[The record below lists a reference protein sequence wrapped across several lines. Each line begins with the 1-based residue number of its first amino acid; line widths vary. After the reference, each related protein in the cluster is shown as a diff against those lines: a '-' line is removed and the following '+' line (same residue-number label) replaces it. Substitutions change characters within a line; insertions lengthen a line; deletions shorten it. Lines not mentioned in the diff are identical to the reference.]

1 MFVPPESRRAF
12 ATLRISSSFTSLTSS
27 TSRSLM
33 HAQQAPQPL
42 SSHTLTSQFPVH
54 RGWRS
59 VAQASACALSS
70 PQLKS
75 TPASAPP
82 DPFDDS
88 PLVCPEPLRAPI
100 PLSPFIT
107 ILDAASSISPV
118 FATLTKNTR
127 GGVYST
133 FSANSLHSASPGPVG
148 ALKSTRT
155 QSPTG
160 PFDARH
166 RPIAA
171 IPFNIRTSEK
181 HPRNSFRI
189 RTSKTNGL
197 KLFRMNTYKKTREGG
212 PLLTTT
218 SFLKPPLQMAH
229 LYNCKCKKGPAAREP
244 RYSPCAAS

>member
-27 TSRSLM
+27 TSRSLV

-70 PQLKS
+70 PQPKS

-88 PLVCPEPLRAPI
+88 PLVCPEPLRATI
-100 PLSPFIT
+100 SRSPFAA

-118 FATLTKNTR
+118 FATLTKNI
-127 GGVYST
+127 GVTS
-133 FSANSLHSASPGPVG
+133 FKPKPPSARSSLSQSCGHSPFTSHRSPITVATNSF
-148 ALKSTRT
+148 T
-155 QSPTG
+155 
-160 PFDARH
+160 
-166 RPIAA
+166 
-171 IPFNIRTSEK
+171 IRTSEK
-181 HPRNSFRI
+181 HTDNPFRI
-189 RTSKTNGL
+189 RTSKTQDL
-197 KLFRMNTYKKTREGG
+197 KPFRMNIYEKTPRGG
-212 PLLTTT
+212 V
-218 SFLKPPLQMAH
+218 
-229 LYNCKCKKGPAAREP
+229 
-244 RYSPCAAS
+244 AASSRQWPPSHQNGGVTTGSANHNSDQAVFQVERRSAWPLRLFAAP